1 MDFEIGLFGF
11 LAIPLVIKIGAF
23 KAQKIGFFFSKKL
36 ENFLF
41 WSVISEFL
49 N

>member
-23 KAQKIGFFFSKKL
+23 KAQKIGFFFQKNWRIFYFGL
-36 ENFLF
+36 
-41 WSVISEFL
+41 
-49 N
+49 